1 MNIRE
6 NVMAVFHHEK
16 PERIP
21 WLIYDIPYPMLPRGY
36 WERELRNMGLGV
48 IALTLFHPAGN
59 IYRTEMRN
67 VEIEQKPIEQDGR
80 TKVITTY
87 HTPVGSISKKEDMN
101 LSPPNPWI
109 LEYPIKNVSDYPVI
123 EFILKNTVY
132 FPNYESFMWMNKH
145 IGGDGIVR
153 AHSSYSPFQNLLIS
167 YMGCEGLAIHLHENT
182 SEFENLLKI
191 MEKKYFEI
199 IHIIADSPAEIVGI
213 DGNIDGRVT
222 SPRLFERYLLPL
234 YRKVSEILHKKKKI
248 VQVHM
253 DGALRSL
260 KDLIPKTGI
269 DVVEAFTPPPVG
281 DLSISEARSIWGKD
295 LIIAVNFPETVCV
308 QGIEAIKKYTMTL
321 LKEIEP
327 GDGFI
332 LSITEDIPYRYPNDI
347 LEQSLRAITEVMWQ
361 HGKYPIK
368 L

>member
-1 MNIRE
+1 
-6 NVMAVFHHEK
+6 
-16 PERIP
+16 
-21 WLIYDIPYPMLPRGY
+21 MLPRGY

-48 IALTLFHPAGN
+48 IALTGFHPAGN

-67 VEIEQKPIEQDGR
+67 VEIEQRPLEQEGR
-80 TKVITTY
+80 KFVTTTY
-87 HTPVGSISKKEDMN
+87 HTAIGSISKKEDMN

-109 LEYPIKNVSDYPVI
+109 LEYPIKSVSDYPVM
-123 EFILKNTVY
+123 EFILKNTAY
-132 FPNYESFMWMNKH
+132 LPNYEAFMWVDKH

-153 AHSSYSPFQNLLIS
+153 VNSGYSPFQNLLIK
-167 YMGCEGLAIHLHENT
+167 YIGYEGVAIHLHEYT
-182 SEFENLLKI
+182 KEFENILKV
-191 MEKKYFEI
+191 MEEKYFEI

-234 YRKVSEILHKKKKI
+234 YCKASEILHKKQKI

-253 DGALRSL
+253 DGALQSL
-260 KDLIPKTGI
+260 KDLIPNTCI

-281 DLSISEARSIWGKD
+281 NLSISEARSAWGKD
-295 LIIAVNFPETVCV
+295 MIIAANFPESVCLS
-308 QGIEAIKKYTMTL
+308 GIDAIKKYTMEL
-321 LKEIEP
+321 LKEVAP

-347 LEQSLRAITEVMWQ
+347 LEQSLRAITEVLWE
-361 HGKYPIK
+361 HGKYPLK